1 MLNLGQM
8 IKNLRYKVKSLILR
22 GYIDVATTDEG
33 FYPVM
38 SISYLGKPNVLAER
52 VNPYGLYTNPPIDL
66 QVLKFS
72 VFGHEG
78 NLAGIAYSQ
87 NTRFKNL
94 KEGEVLI
101 GNEKTQA
108 YIKLT
113 ESGNIEIKTTAIVK
127 LLASTIETD
136 ADISLNVNG
145 NVNVNSGT
153 GTVNIEASHINLG
166 VGGNDIARR
175 GDAVQVNTGT
185 GIGTITGGGVNTS
198 I

>member
-22 GYIDVATTDEG
+22 GYIDSTITDDNY
-33 FYPVM
+33 YPVM
-38 SISYLGKPNVLAER
+38 SISYLGKPNVLVEK

-72 VFGHEG
+72 VFGQEG

-87 NTRFKNL
+87 GTRFKNL
-94 KEGEVLI
+94 KESEVLM

-113 ESGNIEIKTTAIVK
+113 EDGNIEIKTTAIVK

-153 GTVNIEASHINLG
+153 GTVNIDASQINLG
-166 VGGNDIARR
+166 ATGIELKKIARE
-175 GDAVQVNTGT
+175 GDILDGSGKIIASGT
-185 GIGTITGGGVNTS
+185 NKS
-198 I
+198 R

>member
-8 IKNLRYKVKSLILR
+8 LKNLRYKVKSLILR
-22 GYIDVATTDEG
+22 GYIDSATTDDNH
-33 FYPVM
+33 YPVM
-38 SISYLGKPNVLAER
+38 SISYLGKPNVIIEK

-94 KEGEVLI
+94 KESEVLI

-113 ESGNIEIKTTAIVK
+113 ENGNIEIKTTAIVK

-136 ADISLNVNG
+136 DDISLNVNG
-145 NVNVNSGT
+145 NVNVNSGS
-153 GTVNIEASHINLG
+153 GTVSITASKIDLG
-166 VGGNDIARR
+166 AGGKKIARE
-175 GDAVQVNTGT
+175 GDILNGSGEIIAT
-185 GIGTITGGGVNTS
+185 GVNTS